1 MIRVRVRVGVRL
13 RVRALECVLTCET
26 SLDVLRLALE
36 RLVRLVGVGPPTAAP
51 LLARC
56 RGSDAPLHLVG
67 ARGQGWR
74 EGRG

>member
-1 MIRVRVRVGVRL
+1 MIRVRARVGVRL
-13 RVRALECVLTCET
+13 RALECILTCET

-36 RLVRLVGVGPPTAAP
+36 RLVRLVGVAPPAAAS

-67 ARGQGWR
+67 ASGQGWR